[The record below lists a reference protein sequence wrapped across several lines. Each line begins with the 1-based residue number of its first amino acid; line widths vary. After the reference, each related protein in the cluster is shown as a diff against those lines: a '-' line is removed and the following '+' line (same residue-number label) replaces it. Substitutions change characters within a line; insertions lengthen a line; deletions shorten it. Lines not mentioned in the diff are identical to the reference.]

1 MQRPGLAGRCIIL
14 RFAKLPLLDDCPGR
28 LAADTSPAKTV
39 SKGGHAM
46 RTRALTLWAVIGL
59 LAVFG
64 SVAWPQQKP
73 QQQELRWG
81 APPIGTAGH
90 KALVVL
96 ASLLNK
102 EMPAYRISV
111 LPTAGAIAT
120 VKGYA
125 IKDLDG
131 YYGSDIAFR
140 EFAKDTDRFKG
151 FKARAQRIPVQSFW
165 SNTLEVGLAIHV
177 RNKDKI
183 KSWADLAGKRVFTGP
198 LPFDTRVQTERA
210 LAALGVKFVYPEIA
224 LPDVGSQLESGA
236 IDATTIYTSSESAL
250 PPWIAEVTRAADW
263 AALNPSPAEV
273 ATLKQ
278 KGFSVVEVAP
288 QVYGRDT
295 HTDKVIELPFYY
307 GFDVSLEVPEA
318 DVYAMLGIIER
329 HAAELAAADPTFS
342 QVAKDMAG
350 FQKRGIESSADLVP
364 IHPGLARWLRE
375 KGAWDTRW
383 DGNIA
388 QP

>member
-1 MQRPGLAGRCIIL
+1 
-14 RFAKLPLLDDCPGR
+14 
-28 LAADTSPAKTV
+28 
-39 SKGGHAM
+39 M
-46 RTRALTLWAVIGL
+46 RMRALILSAVIGL
-59 LAVFG
+59 VALSA
-64 SVAWPQQKP
+64 SVAWSQQRQVRPVAPTQPAPQQ
-73 QQQELRWG
+73 EIRWG
-81 APPIGTAGH
+81 APPVGTAGH

-102 EMPAYRISV
+102 EMPAYRIVV

-140 EFAKDTDRFKG
+140 EFARDTDRFMG
-151 FKARAQRIPVQSFW
+151 FKARAQRIPMQSFW

-177 RNKDKI
+177 RNKNKI
-183 KSWADLAGKRVFTGP
+183 KSWGDLAGKRVFTGP

-224 LPDVGSQLESGA
+224 LPDVGPQLESGA
-236 IDATTIYTSSESAL
+236 IDATTIYTSSESAP
-250 PPWIAEVTRAADW
+250 PPWLAEVTHAADW
-263 AALNPSPAEV
+263 AALNPTAAEV
-273 ATLKQ
+273 ATLRQ

-295 HTDKVIELPFYY
+295 HTDKVVQLPFYY
-307 GFDVSLEVPEA
+307 GFDVGLEVPEN
-318 DVYAMLGIIER
+318 DLYAMLGIIER
-329 HAAELAAADPTFS
+329 HAAELAKADPTFS
-342 QVAKDMAG
+342 QIAKDMAA

-364 IHPGLARWLRE
+364 IHPGLARWMRE
-375 KGAWDTRW
+375 KGAWNPRW
-383 DGNIA
+383 DGNVA